1 MIPIT
6 LRHYQKKLIAG
17 IGAAYAAGFKAP
29 LAVAPTGAGKTIM
42 FAYIASG
49 AAKQGKRS
57 FIVCHRIEL
66 IKQTCKA
73 LGALG
78 VEYGVIHPDAPKQYD
93 KLIQVC
99 SVQTLANR
107 IEELVKAGIIPN
119 FLIYDEG
126 HHATAGLWKTISTY
140 LPAPR
145 TRTLGVTATPIRT
158 DGQGLGAQ
166 HQGGVFDTLIM
177 GPQISELIAE
187 GYLLKPDI
195 YAPESRVNM
204 AGMVASSGGDFA
216 VRELEERVD
225 RSDLIGDAVAEYRRL
240 ADGLPAVAFCVSIA
254 HAKHVAEQFT
264 AAGYRAFAVS
274 GNKKETPTKLR
285 ERILKGLENGE
296 TQIVCSCDLI
306 SEGTDIPA
314 LGCGLMLRPTAS
326 LSLFLQQ
333 AGRLLRPCEGQDRAV
348 LLDLA
353 GNCLRHGMPEEN
365 RDWTL
370 DGIVKERK
378 RKKSDGPPAPRV
390 MTCTE
395 CYTVHIPGPAC
406 TRCGHVYPVAEA
418 EPMQAPA
425 EGKLIQIT
433 DEIKSRIMSA
443 KEREIAEAR
452 TMEDLLKI
460 AALRDY
466 PAGWATLTFKMRAKM
481 REPELAL
488 A

>member
-1 MIPIT
+1 MNSIT
-6 LRHYQKKLIAG
+6 LRHYQKKITAG
-17 IGAAYAAGFKAP
+17 VGAAYAAGFTAP
-29 LAVAPTGAGKTIM
+29 LAVAPTGAGKTII
-42 FAYIASG
+42 FAFVAQG
-49 AAKQGKRS
+49 AAGKGLRS

-73 LGALG
+73 LNGLG
-78 VEYGVIHPDAPKQYD
+78 VEYGVIHPDAPRQYD
-93 KLIQVC
+93 KLVQVC
-99 SVQTLANR
+99 SVQTLANH
-107 IEELVKAGIIPN
+107 IEELVAAGIIPH
-119 FLIYDEG
+119 FLIYDEA
-126 HHATAGLWKTISTY
+126 HHATAGLWKTISRY

-145 TRTLGVTATPIRT
+145 TLTFGVTATPIRT

-166 HQGGVFDTLIM
+166 HQGGVFDTLVM

-187 GYLLKPDI
+187 GYLVKADV

-204 AGMVASSGGDFA
+204 AGMVAGTGGDFA

-225 RSDLIGDAVAEYRRL
+225 RADLIGDAVAEYRRL

-254 HAKHVAEQFT
+254 HAEHVAEQFK

-274 GNKKETPTKLR
+274 GDKKKTPAKLR
-285 ERILKGLENGE
+285 ERILAGLETGA
-296 TQIVCSCDLI
+296 TQIVASCDLI

-333 AGRLLRPCEGQDRAV
+333 AGRLLRPCAGKERAV

-353 GNCLRHGMPEEN
+353 GNCLRHGMPEED
-365 RDWTL
+365 RAWSL

-378 RKKSDGPPAPRV
+378 RKKSEGPPPPRV

-395 CYTVHIPGPAC
+395 CHTVHIPGPNC
-406 TRCGHVYPVAEA
+406 IRCGHVYPVAEA
-418 EPMQAPA
+418 EPMKTPS
-425 EGKLIQIT
+425 EGKLIHIT
-433 DEIKSRIMSA
+433 EEIKATIMSA

-452 TMEDLLKI
+452 TLEDLQKI
-460 AALRDY
+460 AALRNY
-466 PAGWATLTFKMRAKM
+466 PAGWATLTFKMREKM
-481 REPELAL
+481 RSPKLAI
-488 A
+488 